1 MSAEPVTVTIDLESA
16 SPAEIRRFLRPAPL
30 ERTVERRSTDGKVL
44 SQVVLDPSIFGIQPN
59 LAVLHQV
66 VTAQLAAA
74 RSGTQS
80 TKTRAEVRGGGAKP
94 FRQKGT
100 GRARQGST
108 RSPQWVGGGVA
119 LGPKPRSYAQKTPKK
134 MIQLALRSALSDR
147 AALGRVALVDAWPFE
162 VPSTKAAV
170 ASLRALGLSGRVLV
184 VLGEEDGYADRSFG
198 NLPEVQTMVAGE
210 LNAYDILVND
220 WVVFTDDTLPG
231 EVESIAVEA
240 DTAADPAST
249 MLPVGA
255 DTNAGAERRDRHRG
269 CRRHRGR
276 RKRVMRDPHNVL
288 IRPVVSE
295 KSYMLMDN
303 NVYVFVVDPSA
314 TKIDVRHAV
323 EQAFNVRVDSVN
335 TLNRKGKAKRNR
347 KNNSL
352 GHRPD
357 TKRAIVTLHE
367 GDSIDLFEN

>member
-1 MSAEPVTVTIDLESA
+1 MSAETAIVTIDLETA
-16 SPAEIRRFLRPAPL
+16 SPAEIRRFLRPAPQS
-30 ERTVERRSTDGKVL
+30 RTVTRRSSDGTALAGVG
-44 SQVVLDPSIFGIQPN
+44 LDPSIFGIEPN

-147 AALGRVALVDAWPFE
+147 ASQGRVALIDAWPFE
-162 VPSTKAAV
+162 VPSTKAAI
-170 ASLRALGLSGRVLV
+170 ASLKALELSGRVLV

-198 NLPEVQTMVAGE
+198 NLPEIQTMVAGE

-220 WVVFTDDTLPG
+220 WVVFTDATLPG
-231 EVESIAVEA
+231 ESTEVPLPAEA
-240 DTAADPAST
+240 ETGPAETGTAADDAT
-249 MLPVGA
+249 DAATDAVA
-255 DTNAGAERRDRHRG
+255 DGTDTDTEAADGGDTDTEAGE
-269 CRRHRGR
+269 
-276 RKRVMRDPHNVL
+276 
-288 IRPVVSE
+288 
-295 KSYMLMDN
+295 
-303 NVYVFVVDPSA
+303 
-314 TKIDVRHAV
+314 
-323 EQAFNVRVDSVN
+323 
-335 TLNRKGKAKRNR
+335 
-347 KNNSL
+347 
-352 GHRPD
+352 
-357 TKRAIVTLHE
+357 E
-367 GDSIDLFEN
+367 GSGS